1 MNPSKIFSIR
11 TAISSSLRIAPFSVV
26 LAAMAFLVVV
36 ASSATPA
43 SAQAVDFGSI
53 NVCPSGKEA
62 PAPCAVSK
70 TVTFTVPADT
80 TVDSVAIVTTG
91 IPDLDFRAKSGDSSS
106 TLCKGQKYP
115 SATSCTVDVT
125 FAPLAPGLR
134 KGAVELLT
142 SKGALIASTYVY
154 GKGVSPQLAFDPAA
168 TVLIP
173 NNFPLGGFVSAID
186 AAGNIYVTAREDSS
200 LEKMLVA
207 DSYKKIE
214 ASNPK
219 LLPAAIDGA
228 GNYFGFESVQGNEGP
243 LAVVYETTAAS
254 GYRTSKQIAL
264 GLNNPSDIALDS
276 SGNIFA
282 TEYDSG
288 LVREALA
295 ADGYT
300 TIKTLGGRYSG
311 PEGIALD
318 TAGNVFISEWGLSN
332 SGDIQEILAAGG
344 YTTSKILAGGEAF
357 GLTVLTL
364 DAADN
369 VYTVVGGTVVE
380 LLAATHY
387 DTVVK
392 DLSVATNVAAVMADP
407 WGNLFLTNWYGGE
420 RWNPTYNYKTTEL
433 VRSQPPASLTFLNT
447 PIGHSSSDSPK
458 SVQFQNVGNA
468 TLKGTGNLLDDTNFT
483 VVPGSGLVP
492 DCTPGTLLLTTG
504 AICNLSFDFTPES
517 SGLLTTELTLTD
529 NSGNVTDATQSLIL
543 SGTGASTAA
552 VAKVSPSSL
561 NFGSLSYP
569 GSATKTLTVTNTGTG
584 TLAVLP
590 SSNGPGAVITGN
602 TCGDG
607 IGAGKSCNVQVEFK
621 PDHPRNEPQHRDY
634 RHKHRNQPHRVC
646 ARHCNRSRLPL
657 YPHSVWHRL
666 WKECPDP
673 TYHRDQ
679 LRSSRNHYC
688 CHSERHH
695 SLLCYFQ

>member
-1 MNPSKIFSIR
+1 
-11 TAISSSLRIAPFSVV
+11 
-26 LAAMAFLVVV
+26 
-36 ASSATPA
+36 
-43 SAQAVDFGSI
+43 
-53 NVCPSGKEA
+53 
-62 PAPCAVSK
+62 VSK
-70 TVTFTVPADT
+70 TVTFNVPADT
-80 TVDSVAIVTTG
+80 TIGSISIVTTG
-91 IPDLDFRAKSGDSSS
+91 IPDLDFRAKSDDSSS

-254 GYRTSKQIAL
+254 GYKTSKQIAL

-318 TAGNVFISEWGLSN
+318 TAGNVFILSN
-332 SGDIQEILAAGG
+332 SGGIQEILAAGG

-357 GLTVLTL
+357 GLTALTL

-369 VYTVVGGTVVE
+369 VYAVVGGTVVE

-392 DLSVATNVAAVMADP
+392 DLSVATNVSAVMADP

-447 PIGHSSSDSPK
+447 PIGHTSSDSPK

-468 TLKGTGNLLDDTNFT
+468 TLKGTGNLLDEPNFT

-492 DCTPGTLLLTTG
+492 DCTAGTLSLTAG
-504 AICNLSFDFTPES
+504 AICNLSFDFTPGS

-529 NSGNVTDATQSLIL
+529 TSANATDATQSLIL

-552 VAKVSPSSL
+552 IAKVSPSSL
-561 NFGSLSYP
+561 NFGSLAYP
-569 GSATKTLTVTNTGTG
+569 GSATRTLTVTNIGTG

-590 SSNGPGAVITGN
+590 SSNGPGTVITGN
-602 TCGDG
+602 NCGDG
-607 IGAGKSCNVQVEFK
+607 IGAGKSCELQIEFK
-621 PDHPRNEPQHRDY
+621 PDHLGMNHNTVTIGTNTATNPTVYVHGTATGVGSLTTLIQFGTDFGRNART
-634 RHKHRNQPHRVC
+634 QPLTVTNYGVPGTVTVATQSGTTPFSVISNGC
-646 ARHCNRSRLPL
+646 TAGITDGNSCTIEVQYLPTQSG
-657 YPHSVWHRL
+657 SVKGYL
-666 WKECPDP
+666 ELVPSIGAKQVIGMEGNE
-673 TYHRDQ
+673 Y
-679 LRSSRNHYC
+679 
-688 CHSERHH
+688 
-695 SLLCYFQ
+695 